1 MFKIGISWNL
11 FHLVLLGFTGFYWVL
26 MGNNGF
32 YWFLLIFTGFYW
44 VLLVFL
50 WQVTLAVLVI
60 PLLTTAYAEVN
71 AEGRRLLKVS

>member
-1 MFKIGISWNL
+1 
-11 FHLVLLGFTGFYWVL
+11 